1 MENSIFQ
8 ILESSSNIWP
18 QSTSIDDLF
27 IPQTFTNNNISPNQD
42 AEMITTPDP
51 EPEPVKKVRQGR
63 KRKEKEK
70 EKETWY
76 KGPWTKT
83 EDRKLDSLVMQY
95 GQKWASVA
103 KHMPRR
109 IGKQCRERWHNNLR
123 PNISKSV
130 VWSDE
135 EELKIIEGHKIFG
148 NRWSQIAKFLPGRSE
163 NDVKNH

>member
-83 EDRKLDSLVMQY
+83 EDRY
-95 GQKWASVA
+95 
-103 KHMPRR
+103 
-109 IGKQCRERWHNNLR
+109 
-123 PNISKSV
+123 
-130 VWSDE
+130 
-135 EELKIIEGHKIFG
+135 
-148 NRWSQIAKFLPGRSE
+148 
-163 NDVKNH
+163 